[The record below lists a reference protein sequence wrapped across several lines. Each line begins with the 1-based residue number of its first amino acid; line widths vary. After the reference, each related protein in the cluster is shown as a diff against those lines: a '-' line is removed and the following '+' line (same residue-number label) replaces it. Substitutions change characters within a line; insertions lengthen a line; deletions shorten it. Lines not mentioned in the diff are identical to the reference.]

1 VGVSARGQTS
11 IVLGTD
17 TYSQQ
22 MVLNDNPIGTTAG
35 SGLTLNTNVFLNVSG
50 SAGLS
55 FDINGY
61 DMYVGPVVPLL
72 DNGSTVI
79 TNPPLLTPGIYAIT
93 TGSLDPTRLPF
104 STVAQYGAS
113 GWVGCCAY
121 APGGLPSGG
130 APFTNA
136 VLQKDSAGSPN
147 LEVFQFTGLTGRT
160 VQLNYTRLTG
170 GAFNFPNA
178 P

>member
-1 VGVSARGQTS
+1 
-11 IVLGTD
+11 
-17 TYSQQ
+17 
-22 MVLNDNPIGTTAG
+22 MVLNDNPIGTTQG
-35 SGLTLNTNVFLNVSG
+35 TGLTLNTNVFLAPSG
-50 SAGLS
+50 SANIA

-61 DMYVGPVVPLL
+61 DMYIGPVVPLL

-79 TNPPLLTPGIYAIT
+79 TNPVGLTPGIYAIT
-93 TGSLDPTRLPF
+93 TGSLDATRLPF
-104 STVAQYGAS
+104 STVAQYTTSG

-121 APGGLPSGG
+121 APGGLPVGG

-136 VLQKDSAGSPN
+136 VLQRDNDSNN

-170 GAFNFPNA
+170 GAYNFPNA